1 MKTKNQL
8 PVPTCTEVNYQV
20 QVAVRIGVY
29 VEAINQL
36 KELSIVF
43 NVENI
48 LLSWTV
54 NKLANVHFL
63 TPLQTTAILQLF
75 EVSCMVCQPSCKR
88 GM

>member
-1 MKTKNQL
+1 MSQQKVFHLILLIQNEDKNQL

-43 NVENI
+43 NAEKHP
-48 LLSWTV
+48 T
-54 NKLANVHFL
+54 
-63 TPLQTTAILQLF
+63 
-75 EVSCMVCQPSCKR
+75 
-88 GM
+88 